1 MYEGNNLCVTSS
13 VFVCPKG
20 NYVHSGLFFVIAVS
34 IMEVIYHMLKPAHAM
49 TVVWLVNIV
58 LLFCTDDLMIEIE
71 LKLAWHDPNTRC
83 LYSSVLNLDQTN
95 I

>member
-1 MYEGNNLCVTSS
+1 
-13 VFVCPKG
+13 
-20 NYVHSGLFFVIAVS
+20 
-34 IMEVIYHMLKPAHAM
+34 MLKPAHAM